1 MKRKDFVMHDRLAE
15 ELCKLGD
22 SNIDIARKVGCSK
35 KIVSAWFCG
44 YNIPS
49 AYHLKG
55 LYLAGVDI
63 IYVLTGKRE

>member
-1 MKRKDFVMHDRLAE
+1 MKLKDSVMHDRLIE

-22 SNIDIARKVGCSK
+22 SNVVIARKVGCSRK
-35 KIVSAWFCG
+35 MVSNWFCN
-44 YNIPS
+44 YNVPS
-49 AYHLKG
+49 AYYLKG

>member
-1 MKRKDFVMHDRLAE
+1 MKRKDYAMHDRLIE
-15 ELCKLGD
+15 ELDKIGN
-22 SNIDIARKVGCSK
+22 SNISIAQRVGCCK
-35 KIVSAWFCG
+35 RIVSSWYCG